1 MNPESTPDGLS
12 KPIFLVGLA
21 LGVLRFPQDKSFA
34 LEEAPDYDCYPGG
47 VTFSVTKK
55 FSGHP
60 GGVPFTPFT
69 RW

>member
-12 KPIFLVGLA
+12 KLLFLVGLA

-34 LEEAPDYDCYPGG
+34 LEEAPDYDCYHFA

-55 FSGHP
+55 
-60 GGVPFTPFT
+60 
-69 RW
+69 